1 MVAYN
6 YKIAHGFRSGL
17 EERVCEQLAFLNILD
32 CYEIK
37 KISFVQPEKNRNYT
51 PDFWLPNNIIVETK
65 GVFTV
70 QDRQK
75 HLWIKEQYTD
85 LDLRFVFSNSKN
97 KLRKVMFKQ
106 NCGLTKEE
114 KLKIVGTLIGRS
126 KKVHAD
132 DIYECMLDLN
142 DMGKKITIN
151 RIAGLLDCS
160 SRTIHRNMCEE
171 LRQEKQVLNELNTK
185 E

>member
-37 KISFVQPEKNRNYT
+37 KISFVQPAKNRNYT
-51 PDFWLPNNIIVETK
+51 PDFWLPNGIIVETK

-75 HLWIKEQYTD
+75 HLLIKDQYPD

-97 KLRKVMFKQ
+97 KLRKGSKTTYADWCNKYGFIFADQLIPEEWINEKKRG
-106 NCGLTKEE
+106 NNENKKPNKYSTKRTVRTN
-114 KLKIVGTLIGRS
+114 KS
-126 KKVHAD
+126 KV
-132 DIYECMLDLN
+132 
-142 DMGKKITIN
+142 
-151 RIAGLLDCS
+151 
-160 SRTIHRNMCEE
+160 RNT
-171 LRQEKQVLNELNTK
+171 RRKTN
-185 E
+185 

>member
-75 HLWIKEQYTD
+75 HIWIKEQYPD

-97 KLRKVMFKQ
+97 KLRKGSKTTYADWCNKHGFKFADQ
-106 NCGLTKEE
+106 LIPEE
-114 KLKIVGTLIGRS
+114 WINEKTR
-126 KKVHAD
+126 
-132 DIYECMLDLN
+132 
-142 DMGKKITIN
+142 GKNKN
-151 RIAGLLDCS
+151 VR
-160 SRTIHRNMCEE
+160 R
-171 LRQEKQVLNELNTK
+171 
-185 E
+185 

>member
-37 KISFVQPEKNRNYT
+37 KIPFVQPEKNRNYT
-51 PDFWLPNNIIVETK
+51 PDFWLPNGIIVETK

-75 HLWIKEQYTD
+75 HLLIKEQYPD

-97 KLRKVMFKQ
+97 KLRKGSKTTYADWCNKYGFIFADQLIPEEWVNEKKKRG
-106 NCGLTKEE
+106 NNENKKPNEPATKR
-114 KLKIVGTLIGRS
+114 IVRTNKS
-126 KKVHAD
+126 KV
-132 DIYECMLDLN
+132 
-142 DMGKKITIN
+142 
-151 RIAGLLDCS
+151 
-160 SRTIHRNMCEE
+160 RTTRRKTN
-171 LRQEKQVLNELNTK
+171 
-185 E
+185 

>member
-37 KISFVQPEKNRNYT
+37 KIPFVQPEKNRNYT
-51 PDFWLPNNIIVETK
+51 PDFWLPNGIIVETK

-75 HLWIKEQYTD
+75 HLLIKEQYPD

-97 KLRKVMFKQ
+97 KLRKGSKTTYADWCNKYGFIFADQLIPEEWINEKKRG
-106 NCGLTKEE
+106 NNENKKPNESATKR
-114 KLKIVGTLIGRS
+114 IVRTNKS
-126 KKVHAD
+126 KV
-132 DIYECMLDLN
+132 
-142 DMGKKITIN
+142 
-151 RIAGLLDCS
+151 
-160 SRTIHRNMCEE
+160 RTTRRKTN
-171 LRQEKQVLNELNTK
+171 
-185 E
+185 

>member
-37 KISFVQPEKNRNYT
+37 KIPFVQPEKNRNYT
-51 PDFWLPNNIIVETK
+51 PDFWLPNGIIVETK

-75 HLWIKEQYTD
+75 HLLIKDQYPD

-97 KLRKVMFKQ
+97 KLRKGSKTTYADWCNKYGFIFADQLIPEQWINEKKRG
-106 NCGLTKEE
+106 NNENKKPNESATKRIVRTN
-114 KLKIVGTLIGRS
+114 KSKI
-126 KKVHAD
+126 
-132 DIYECMLDLN
+132 
-142 DMGKKITIN
+142 
-151 RIAGLLDCS
+151 
-160 SRTIHRNMCEE
+160 RNT
-171 LRQEKQVLNELNTK
+171 RRKTN
-185 E
+185 

>member
-37 KISFVQPEKNRNYT
+37 KIPFVQPEKNRNYT
-51 PDFWLPNNIIVETK
+51 PDFWLPNGIIVETK

-75 HLWIKEQYTD
+75 HLLIKEQYPD

-97 KLRKVMFKQ
+97 KLRKGSKTTYADWCNKYDFIFADQLIPEEWINEKKRG
-106 NCGLTKEE
+106 NNENKKPNESATKR
-114 KLKIVGTLIGRS
+114 IVRTNKS
-126 KKVHAD
+126 KV
-132 DIYECMLDLN
+132 
-142 DMGKKITIN
+142 
-151 RIAGLLDCS
+151 
-160 SRTIHRNMCEE
+160 RTTRRKTN
-171 LRQEKQVLNELNTK
+171 
-185 E
+185 

>member
-37 KISFVQPEKNRNYT
+37 KIPFVQPEKNRNYT
-51 PDFWLPNNIIVETK
+51 PDFWLPNGIVVETK

-75 HLWIKEQYTD
+75 HLLIKEQYPD

-97 KLRKVMFKQ
+97 KLRKGSKTTYADWCNKYGFIFADQLIPEEWVNEKKKRG
-106 NCGLTKEE
+106 NNENKKPNEPATKR
-114 KLKIVGTLIGRS
+114 IVRTNKS
-126 KKVHAD
+126 KV
-132 DIYECMLDLN
+132 
-142 DMGKKITIN
+142 
-151 RIAGLLDCS
+151 
-160 SRTIHRNMCEE
+160 RT
-171 LRQEKQVLNELNTK
+171 T
-185 E
+185 

>member
-37 KISFVQPEKNRNYT
+37 KISFVQPAKNRNYT
-51 PDFWLPNNIIVETK
+51 PDFWLPNGIVVETK

-75 HLWIKEQYTD
+75 HLLIKDQYPD

-97 KLRKVMFKQ
+97 KLRKGSKTTYADWCNKYGFIFADQLIPKEWI
-106 NCGLTKEE
+106 NEKKRGNNENKKPNEPATKRIVRTN
-114 KLKIVGTLIGRS
+114 KSKI
-126 KKVHAD
+126 
-132 DIYECMLDLN
+132 
-142 DMGKKITIN
+142 
-151 RIAGLLDCS
+151 
-160 SRTIHRNMCEE
+160 RNT
-171 LRQEKQVLNELNTK
+171 RRKTN
-185 E
+185 

>member
-37 KISFVQPEKNRNYT
+37 KIPFVQPEKNRNYT
-51 PDFWLPNNIIVETK
+51 PDFWLPNGIIVETK

-75 HLWIKEQYTD
+75 HLLIKDQYPD

-97 KLRKVMFKQ
+97 RLRKGSKTTYADWCDKHGIVWADKQ
-106 NCGLTKEE
+106 IPKEW
-114 KLKIVGTLIGRS
+114 LK
-126 KKVHAD
+126 
-132 DIYECMLDLN
+132 
-142 DMGKKITIN
+142 
-151 RIAGLLDCS
+151 
-160 SRTIHRNMCEE
+160 
-171 LRQEKQVLNELNTK
+171 
-185 E
+185 

>member
-37 KISFVQPEKNRNYT
+37 KIPFVQPEKNRNYT
-51 PDFWLPNNIIVETK
+51 PDFWLPNGIIVETK

-75 HLWIKEQYTD
+75 HLLIKEQYPD

-97 KLRKVMFKQ
+97 KLRKGSKTTYADWCNKYGFIFADQLIPEEWVNEKKKRG
-106 NCGLTKEE
+106 NNENKKPNEPATKR
-114 KLKIVGTLIGRS
+114 IVRTNKS
-126 KKVHAD
+126 KV
-132 DIYECMLDLN
+132 
-142 DMGKKITIN
+142 
-151 RIAGLLDCS
+151 
-160 SRTIHRNMCEE
+160 RT
-171 LRQEKQVLNELNTK
+171 T
-185 E
+185 

>member
-37 KISFVQPEKNRNYT
+37 KIPFVQPEKNRNYT
-51 PDFWLPNNIIVETK
+51 PDFWLPNGIIVETK

-75 HLWIKEQYTD
+75 HLLIKEQYPD

-97 KLRKVMFKQ
+97 KLRKGSKTTYADWCNKYGFIFADQLIPEEWVNEKKRG
-106 NCGLTKEE
+106 NNENKKPNEPATKR
-114 KLKIVGTLIGRS
+114 IVRTNKS
-126 KKVHAD
+126 KV
-132 DIYECMLDLN
+132 
-142 DMGKKITIN
+142 
-151 RIAGLLDCS
+151 
-160 SRTIHRNMCEE
+160 RT
-171 LRQEKQVLNELNTK
+171 T
-185 E
+185 

>member
-37 KISFVQPEKNRNYT
+37 KIPFVQPEKNRNYT
-51 PDFWLPNNIIVETK
+51 PDFWLPNGIIVETK

-75 HLWIKEQYTD
+75 HLLIKEQYPD

-97 KLRKVMFKQ
+97 KLRKGSKTTYADWCNKYGFIFADQLIPEEWVNEKKRG
-106 NCGLTKEE
+106 NNENKKPNEPATKR
-114 KLKIVGTLIGRS
+114 IVRTNKS
-126 KKVHAD
+126 KV
-132 DIYECMLDLN
+132 
-142 DMGKKITIN
+142 
-151 RIAGLLDCS
+151 
-160 SRTIHRNMCEE
+160 RTTRRKTN
-171 LRQEKQVLNELNTK
+171 
-185 E
+185 

>member
-37 KISFVQPEKNRNYT
+37 KIPFVQPEKQRNYT
-51 PDFWLPNNIIVETK
+51 PDFWLPNGIVVETK
-65 GVFTV
+65 GIFTV

-75 HLWIKEQYTD
+75 HLLVKEQYAD

-97 KLRKVMFKQ
+97 KLRKGSKTTYGDWCNKYGFIFADQLIPEEWINEKKRG
-106 NCGLTKEE
+106 NNENKTPTKSTT
-114 KLKIVGTLIGRS
+114 KRTLRTNKSNVSRS
-126 KKVHAD
+126 
-132 DIYECMLDLN
+132 
-142 DMGKKITIN
+142 
-151 RIAGLLDCS
+151 
-160 SRTIHRNMCEE
+160 RNKTNI
-171 LRQEKQVLNELNTK
+171 L
-185 E
+185 

>member
-37 KISFVQPEKNRNYT
+37 KIPFVQPEKNRNYT
-51 PDFWLPNNIIVETK
+51 PDFWLPNGIIVETK

-75 HLWIKEQYTD
+75 HLLIKEQYPD

-97 KLRKVMFKQ
+97 KLRKGSKTTYADWCNKYGFIFADQLIPEQWINEKKRG
-106 NCGLTKEE
+106 NNENKKPNESATKR
-114 KLKIVGTLIGRS
+114 IVRTNKS
-126 KKVHAD
+126 KV
-132 DIYECMLDLN
+132 
-142 DMGKKITIN
+142 
-151 RIAGLLDCS
+151 
-160 SRTIHRNMCEE
+160 RNT
-171 LRQEKQVLNELNTK
+171 RRKTN
-185 E
+185 